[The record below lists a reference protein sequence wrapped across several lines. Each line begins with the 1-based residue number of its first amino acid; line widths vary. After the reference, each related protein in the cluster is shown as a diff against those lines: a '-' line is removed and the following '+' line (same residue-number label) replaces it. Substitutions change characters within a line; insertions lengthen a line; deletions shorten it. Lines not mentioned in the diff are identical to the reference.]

1 MLGIKL
7 LWRNIMDD
15 LLKDAIA
22 DAKAVRETA
31 LANAKIALEEAFT
44 PRIQSMLSNKIQ
56 SEMEGEEE
64 IPVADEEEA
73 GEEAPEVAVEPEVG
87 EEVPADEL
95 EDPVVADEEEI
106 PVEVPAVADEEEEV
120 PVAADEEE
128 IPVAADEEEVPF
140 EEPAI
145 ADEEGEE
152 DVIEINGVKYAPV
165 VSEEEEEHEAP
176 VEEQEDEDELD
187 LESILRELEDEADDA
202 DVNEEYEENE
212 VGDGLASD
220 EVETADQADLAEND
234 VSSDIGDADNKVND
248 DAADSSDIGQGSEEP
263 AAADAPAAG
272 HENSEDEEVDD
283 LVEVNGVK
291 YAKVKEQDDFEARN
305 GDLEEPEI
313 GEGEDAEDIDLEE
326 ILKAL
331 SEGDDEDAEKAEEQ
345 VSKLKSELGEHR
357 KVVKYLRGKLNEVN
371 LLNAKL
377 LFTNK
382 LFRAHGLTNEQKLKV
397 VETFDRATNLR
408 EVKLVFAT
416 LAESFGSKTA
426 SKPKPIKEN
435 KGSASKATAS
445 TKPKST
451 PKVIEEGFDMK
462 QRFQKLANIL

>member
-1 MLGIKL
+1 
-7 LWRNIMDD
+7 MDD

-56 SEMEGEEE
+56 NELEGDEEAAEEAPVEGEEPE
-64 IPVADEEEA
+64 AEEE
-73 GEEAPEVAVEPEVG
+73 PEIAAEPEVG
-87 EEVPADEL
+87 EEPLVAQDEVPGDEFS
-95 EDPVVADEEEI
+95 EPEA
-106 PVEVPAVADEEEEV
+106 EVPAEEEPLVAQDEV
-120 PVAADEEE
+120 PGDEFSEPEAEEE
-128 IPVAADEEEVPF
+128 F
-140 EEPAI
+140 PA
-145 ADEEGEE
+145 EEG
-152 DVIEINGVKYAPV
+152 VIEINGVKYAPV
-165 VSEEEEEHEAP
+165 VSEEDEEEFEAP

-187 LESILRELEDEADDA
+187 LESILRELEDEA
-202 DVNEEYEENE
+202 EEGEIEEDYAEGE
-212 VGDGLASD
+212 VGDGLSSD
-220 EVETADQADLAEND
+220 EAETADEAELAEND
-234 VSSDIGDADNKVND
+234 VSSDIGDGDNKVAD
-248 DAADSSDIGQGSEEP
+248 AAADSSDVGQGSEEP

-291 YAKVKEQDDFEARN
+291 YQKVAEQDEWEARN
-305 GDLEEPEI
+305 GDLEKN
-313 GEGEDAEDIDLEE
+313 EGEDGEDIDLEE
-326 ILKAL
+326 ILRAL
-331 SEGDDEDAEKAEEQ
+331 SEQDEEEEEKAEEQ
-345 VSKLKSELGEHR
+345 VSKLTSELGEHR

-416 LAESFGSKTA
+416 LAESFGSKPA
-426 SKPKPIKEN
+426 STVTQIKES
-435 KGSASKATAS
+435 KGSASKAVAS
-445 TKPKST
+445 TKPKSA

-462 QRFQKLANIL
+462 SRFQKLANIL

>member
-1 MLGIKL
+1 
-7 LWRNIMDD
+7 MDD

-44 PRIQSMLSNKIQ
+44 PRIQSMLSQKIQ

-64 IPVADEEEA
+64 APADEQDEEPVAEEGE
-73 GEEAPEVAVEPEVG
+73 EEAPEIAVEPEEG
-87 EEVPADEL
+87 EEIPADEQ
-95 EDPVVADEEEI
+95 EVEI
-106 PVEVPAVADEEEEV
+106 PVEEPA
-120 PVAADEEE
+120 
-128 IPVAADEEEVPF
+128 IADEEEVPF
-140 EEPAI
+140 DEPAV
-145 ADEEGEE
+145 EGEE

-165 VSEEEEEHEAP
+165 VSEEEHEDEAP
-176 VEEQEDEDELD
+176 VEEQEDEIDELD
-187 LESILRELEDEADDA
+187 LESILKELEDEADDSEIS
-202 DVNEEYEENE
+202 EEYEESE
-212 VGDGLASD
+212 VGDGLDSD
-220 EVETADQADLAEND
+220 EVETADEADLAEND

-248 DAADSSDIGQGSEEP
+248 EAGDSSDVGQGSEEP
-263 AAADAPAAG
+263 AAADAPDHG
-272 HENSEDEEVDD
+272 KENSEDEVVDD

-291 YAKVKEQDDFEARN
+291 YAKVKEQDEFEARN
-305 GDLEEPEI
+305 GDLEVNE
-313 GEGEDAEDIDLEE
+313 EDDIDLEE

-331 SEGDDEDAEKAEEQ
+331 SEGDEEDAEAAEEQ
-345 VSKLKSELGEHR
+345 VSKLTSELDEHR

-408 EVKLVFAT
+408 EVKLVFST
-416 LAESFGSKTA
+416 LAESFGSKTANA

-435 KGSASKATAS
+435 KGTASKATAS